1 MIPQKMVLIITILRL
16 MLQNCHLFRVYFC
29 KYLLF
34 DVVVVRFLSQNIN
47 LLLQNI
53 YLLSQN
59 ANLLSWSGSFLS
71 WNANLLSLN
80 NDYLSCD
87 GSFLSW
93 SSSFLSWN
101 ANLLSWS
108 GSFLSLNNNY
118 LSCDGSFLSWSGS
131 FLSLNNNYLSC
142 DGSFLSLNSLSAT
155 TNAKQHHQR
164 EQIRRSETFI
174 ATTNKTKFNT
184 NPEKVKWFRK
194 KWFWLS
200 RYCIL
205 CYKLVIF
212 SGFIFWNTYFY
223 AM

>member
-1 MIPQKMVLIITILRL
+1 MGYSALCYKLVTLSGFIFVNTCFLCDAI
-16 MLQNCHLFRVYFC
+16 VW
-29 KYLLF
+29 
-34 DVVVVRFLSQNIN
+34 FLSQNIN

-59 ANLLSWSGSFLS
+59 ANLLSWSSSFLS

-108 GSFLSLNNNY
+108 SSFLSI
-118 LSCDGSFLSWSGS
+118 
-131 FLSLNNNYLSC
+131 NNNYLSC
-142 DGSFLSLNSLSAT
+142 DGSFLSLNNDYLSCDGSFLSLNGLSAT
-155 TNAKQHHQR
+155 TNTKQYHQR

-174 ATTNKTKFNT
+174 ATRNKTKFNT

-200 RYCIL
+200 RYCAL
-205 CYKLVIF
+205 CYKLVTI
-212 SGFIFWNTYFY
+212 SGFVFANTYFSCD
-223 AM
+223 AIV